1 MSSQR
6 VAVKA
11 EKGIHLPIFS
21 QAIKYGGMVYVSGN
35 VGMDYPT
42 MKLADGGIMEQ
53 TRKTIENMKLVLE
66 EGGSSLDNLVK
77 VRKFCI
83 GCGYHRTKL
92 IRCTGQCIPDYDGEL
107 RGYEQGLYD

>member
-6 VAVKA
+6 VPVKA
-11 EKGIHLPIFS
+11 EQGIHLPIFS

-66 EGGSSLDNLVK
+66 EGGSSLENLVK
-77 VRKFCI
+77 VYMIGVQSGNRRRKLM
-83 GCGYHRTKL
+83 R
-92 IRCTGQCIPDYDGEL
+92 
-107 RGYEQGLYD
+107 